1 MPRDPW
7 YKNEETDKIWWK
19 DTDYIGEFIFS
30 FDKQHEYNLFQD
42 YPYKL
47 TKEEKRFSIRRTRIG
62 ETSLQIVKREA
73 YAQASCSNARCLS
86 FCHTAVPCTLP
97 TFHEKCPPR

>member
-1 MPRDPW
+1 MEHLDMPRDPW
-7 YKNEETDKIWWK
+7 YKNEETDKIWWE

-47 TKEEKRFSIRRTRIG
+47 TKEEKALFDQENPHWRDFFTDRQS
-62 ETSLQIVKREA
+62 
-73 YAQASCSNARCLS
+73 
-86 FCHTAVPCTLP
+86 
-97 TFHEKCPPR
+97 